1 MPKLFSCYQQIRNNS
16 RHLHFYFD
24 DNSNFSVEDLKKV
37 VLNQSSGFSSNVLHH
52 YVKFWCY
59 VELIKLSPVLTSCR
73 RTSCVAKYFH
83 LEIKFNVKKVMFW
96 SFCYTCVWISESR
109 LTKLTLILQ
118 KYTC

>member
-52 YVKFWCY
+52 VRQ
-59 VELIKLSPVLTSCR
+59 KLLVLR
-73 RTSCVAKYFH
+73 GD
-83 LEIKFNVKKVMFW
+83 E
-96 SFCYTCVWISESR
+96 R
-109 LTKLTLILQ
+109 LSTKNDLP
-118 KYTC
+118 